1 MLGRYRRGF
10 LLGVVRV
17 DDGSLCDG
25 QHGADMCQK
34 MVTQYRK
41 NSNRYVGYVIGI
53 ASSGRVRY
61 FFCLF
66 MTLGRPEQRYF
77 CCVFSSFFE

>member
-1 MLGRYRRGF
+1 MLGCYRRGF
-10 LLGVVRV
+10 LLGVVGV

-41 NSNRYVGYVIGI
+41 NSNR
-53 ASSGRVRY
+53 
-61 FFCLF
+61 
-66 MTLGRPEQRYF
+66 
-77 CCVFSSFFE
+77 